1 MSSWGEPFVAPA
13 TGSPLAHRGEQLYAE
28 YPEADGYGFPPN
40 WDLSEWIV
48 DFEQTPFYEQYQDRV
63 EQGRELTTIIS
74 DYYADRG
81 TGKTTLAVKFARAMD
96 RTKEGLTADKVTNTP
111 ERFTDAYVEKPKG
124 SGLVFDEAEAGVNA
138 RKAMTNVNQELN
150 EKVAMG
156 RVGEKYSFY
165 TLPDINQID
174 KEIRQMAHYWV
185 LIRRRG
191 RARVYKLE
199 NNPFRDNTYT
209 KPVCDITWGA
219 LPDDDPAFSELHEQK
234 WSKLED
240 EDDKYVP
247 QHEVDEKIDQERQQ
261 ARKEARNEFIRAVDA
276 RGLLSKTEIA
286 EVVDLHRST
295 VSRIASGDVTAGD

>member
-1 MSSWGEPFVAPA
+1 MSDWDDFRGPA
-13 TGSPLAHRGEQLYAE
+13 GMDPLAYRGQLRRNT
-28 YPEADGYGFPPN
+28 YPQAPGPAFPDG
-40 WDLSEWIV
+40 WTMSEWV
-48 DFEQTPFYEQYQDRV
+48 TEFEDTPFYEQYEDRV
-63 EQGRELTTIIS
+63 EQGRELTAIIS

-81 TGKTTLAVKFARAMD
+81 TGKTTLAVKFARAFD
-96 RTKEGLTADKVTNTP
+96 RTGEGLTPEKVTNTP
-111 ERFTDAYVEKPKG
+111 EKFTDAYVEKPKG

-138 RKAMTNVNQELN
+138 RKAMTNVNQQLN

-199 NNPFRDNTYT
+199 NNPFQDDTYT
-209 KPVCDITWGA
+209 KPICDVTWGA
-219 LPDDDPAFSELHEQK
+219 LPDDDPVFTDLHEQK
-234 WSKLED
+234 WSKLQD
-240 EDDKYVP
+240 EGDKHIP
-247 QHEVDEKIDQERQQ
+247 QHEVEERVEKEREQ
-261 ARKEARNEFIRAVDA
+261 AKKEARNKFIRAVDA
-276 RGLLSKTEIA
+276 RGLLNKKQIA

-295 VSRIASGDVTAGD
+295 VSRIASGEVTAGD

>member
-1 MSSWGEPFVAPA
+1 MSDWKNYRGPA
-13 TGSPLAHRGEQLYAE
+13 GMAPLAYRGGLRSDR
-28 YPEADGYGFPPN
+28 YPPTQGPEFPDGWSMN
-40 WDLSEWIV
+40 EWIT
-48 DFEQTPFYEQYQDRV
+48 DFEETPFYEQYEDRV
-63 EQGRELTTIIS
+63 EQGRELTAIIS

-81 TGKTTLAVKFARAMD
+81 TGKTTLAVKFARAFD
-96 RTKEGLTADKVTNTP
+96 RTDDGLTPDKVTNTP
-111 ERFTDAYVEKPKG
+111 EEFTDAYVEKEKG
-124 SGLVFDEAEAGVNA
+124 AGLVFDEAEAGVNA

-199 NNPFRDNTYT
+199 NNPFQDETYT
-209 KPVCDITWGA
+209 KPICDVTWGA
-219 LPDDDPAFSELHEQK
+219 LPDDDPVFAELHEQK

-240 EDDKYVP
+240 EEDKYVP
-247 QHEVDEKIDQERQQ
+247 QHEVDERVEKERKQ

-276 RGLLSKTEIA
+276 RGLLNKKEIA

-295 VSRIASGDVTAGD
+295 VSRIASGEVTVGD

>member
-1 MSSWGEPFVAPA
+1 MSDWQQYRGPPHID
-13 TGSPLAHRGEQLYAE
+13 PLAYRGGLRTEQFPQAPGASF
-28 YPEADGYGFPPN
+28 PEGWSMD
-40 WDLSEWIV
+40 EWIV
-48 DFEQTPFYEQYQDRV
+48 DFEDTPFYEQYEDRV
-63 EQGRELTTIIS
+63 EQGRELTAIIS

-81 TGKTTLAVKFARAMD
+81 TGKTTLAVKFARAFD
-96 RTKEGLTADKVTNTP
+96 RTDEGLTAARVTNSP
-111 ERFTDAYVEKPKG
+111 EEFTDAYVEQPKG
-124 SGLVFDEAEAGVNA
+124 AGLVFDEAEAGVNA
-138 RKAMTNVNQELN
+138 RKAMTNVNQQLN

-199 NNPFRDNTYT
+199 NNPFQDETYT
-209 KPVCDITWGA
+209 KPICDVTWGA
-219 LPDDDPAFSELHEQK
+219 LPDDDPVFSELHEQK

-240 EDDKYVP
+240 DGDKYIP
-247 QHEVDEKIDQERQQ
+247 ASEVEDRVDKERDQ

-276 RGLLSKTEIA
+276 RGLLNKKEIA

-295 VSRIASGDVTAGD
+295 VSRIASGEVTAGG